1 MSVSNLYG
9 HEPNHIDDHRRGREA
24 GEEIASNAAGDRLS
38 EILGDK
44 GKSNVFDIDKWLDNK
59 DNLQAIQDGKNTL
72 DSEYDGYE
80 GENSSYL
87 DQRTREAGSIASTK
101 SVASKKLENKKA
113 DLAKLTNEYQQK
125 CSGRQL
131 SGCSSIL
138 NQISSLEKEIKYLQG
153 VATTGQGSVHDSE
166 TKSQKTPNN
175 TQNAGNKP
183 SNKPNNNTSS
193 KAEANSAKKIKTK
206 EELVSEMYSKG
217 YTPDQYEIREEKGG
231 VLRVVLDSYK
241 TPDNLNYDD
250 TNVIVWNKGLDIPLK
265 VADAYLKADNASM
278 ILTQGHLTDTFGP
291 VLSGGLINKFGPNS
305 GWGSG
310 KDKTEL
316 SGNSNYKKLTNEEI
330 KKVGSLSEQKDIREL
345 PGNSEDALKFF
356 QAQVSD
362 YKEVK
367 PGVFV
372 GKDENGITFT
382 YRAQSK
388 SGPPTI
394 DVNGIK
400 GIRKIKFKE

>member
-1 MSVSNLYG
+1 
-9 HEPNHIDDHRRGREA
+9 
-24 GEEIASNAAGDRLS
+24 
-38 EILGDK
+38 
-44 GKSNVFDIDKWLDNK
+44 
-59 DNLQAIQDGKNTL
+59 
-72 DSEYDGYE
+72 
-80 GENSSYL
+80 
-87 DQRTREAGSIASTK
+87 
-101 SVASKKLENKKA
+101 
-113 DLAKLTNEYQQK
+113 
-125 CSGRQL
+125 
-131 SGCSSIL
+131 
-138 NQISSLEKEIKYLQG
+138 
-153 VATTGQGSVHDSE
+153 
-166 TKSQKTPNN
+166 
-175 TQNAGNKP
+175 
-183 SNKPNNNTSS
+183 
-193 KAEANSAKKIKTK
+193 
-206 EELVSEMYSKG
+206 
-217 YTPDQYEIREEKGG
+217 
-231 VLRVVLDSYK
+231 
-241 TPDNLNYDD
+241 
-250 TNVIVWNKGLDIPLK
+250 
-265 VADAYLKADNASM
+265 M

-305 GWGSG
+305 GWGSVE
-310 KDKTEL
+310 DKTEL